1 MFGTNHT
8 THDRQGPAAGK
19 PPRFPQDESLQVSTV
34 LGSHRALEMS
44 VRCHRCLRETLQSQF
59 PPVHLSENYRLPPV
73 GVRHCA
79 DCARDTTESIHPCLV
94 QLTSQ
99 WSDGERSCMLQG
111 FALIKLCIVY
121 IHCLISSCGLL
132 GIESTALH
140 MLGTTPL
147 STPQFIFRIRSQH
160 SPPPV
165 GIPTEQETLPACQA
179 HHSPQCRLMTA
190 LSKHQGKYGKPCP
203 VRQREVS
210 SPTLASSSL
219 SSTCS
224 LLLYTQG
231 LSSGCQSGER
241 RDGWPWGQE
250 TKPSILP
257 TWSHLPV
264 EHSLSPQTTGGRKP
278 SPSEPQRPSN
288 R

>member
-1 MFGTNHT
+1 MHASAFC
-8 THDRQGPAAGK
+8 
-19 PPRFPQDESLQVSTV
+19 FESS
-34 LGSHRALEMS
+34 SAS
-44 VRCHRCLRETLQSQF
+44 
-59 PPVHLSENYRLPPV
+59 
-73 GVRHCA
+73 
-79 DCARDTTESIHPCLV
+79 
-94 QLTSQ
+94 
-99 WSDGERSCMLQG
+99 
-111 FALIKLCIVY
+111 Y

-132 GIESTALH
+132 GIEPTALH
-140 MLGTTPL
+140 MLGTTSL
-147 STPQFIFRIRSQH
+147 LNSTVNSTVHLQD
-160 SPPPV
+160 
-165 GIPTEQETLPACQA
+165 TEPALTPYRGDPNRAETLQA

-203 VRQREVS
+203 VRQSEVS

-224 LLLYTQG
+224 LLLYPQG

-241 RDGWPWGQE
+241 CDGWPWGQE
-250 TKPSILP
+250 IKPSILP

-278 SPSEPQRPSN
+278 SLSEPQRPSN